1 MTKIYAGAVGVEIR
15 LDTGQ
20 NLAGAISMMIKVQKP
35 NGSEAEWATAQ
46 YDSTKIYYVTADG
59 DLEDSGEYILQS
71 YVEWGESS
79 KHLGE
84 SVVLRI
90 YGEFE

>member
-20 NLAGAISMMIKVQKP
+20 NLAEATSMKILVKRP
-35 NGSEAEWATAQ
+35 NGTETEWTASQ
-46 YDSTKIYYVTADG
+46 YDSTTIYYVTADG
-59 DLEDSGEYILQS
+59 DLDASGDYVLQA
-71 YVEWGESS
+71 YVEFGESS

-84 SVVLRI
+84 SVVLKV
-90 YGEFE
+90 YAKYE

>member
-20 NLAGAISMMIKVQKP
+20 NLAGATSMKIKVQKP
-35 NGSEAEWATAQ
+35 DGTDAEWIATQ
-46 YDSTKIYYVTADG
+46 YDPMKICYVTRDG
-59 DLEDSGEYILQS
+59 DLGDSGEYVLQS

-79 KHLGE
+79 KYLGE
-84 SVVLRI
+84 SIVLRI
-90 YGEFE
+90 YEEFE